1 MSLRFFK
8 VTAVERINDGKLNH
22 PEMDLVGNIIVT
34 KRSLMMILAM
44 ARMGKVTMMAM
55 ALGGEKEEDEKNCGM
70 NWFAPHIACIA
81 CLNIIHCFICL
92 NLKYSDR

>member
-22 PEMDLVGNIIVT
+22 PEMDLVRNIIVT
-34 KRSLMMILAM
+34 KRLSMTILAM
-44 ARMGKVTMMAM
+44 ARVGKVTMMAM

>member
-22 PEMDLVGNIIVT
+22 PEMDLVGNIIVA

-44 ARMGKVTMMAM
+44 GRMGI
-55 ALGGEKEEDEKNCGM
+55 
-70 NWFAPHIACIA
+70 PHWGR
-81 CLNIIHCFICL
+81 
-92 NLKYSDR
+92 SP

>member
-34 KRSLMMILAM
+34 KRLSMMILAM

-55 ALGGEKEEDEKNCGM
+55 ALDGEKEEDEKNCGM
-70 NWFAPHIACIA
+70 NWFTPHIACIA

>member
-22 PEMDLVGNIIVT
+22 PEMDLLGNIIVT
-34 KRSLMMILAM
+34 KSSLMMILAM

-55 ALGGEKEEDEKNCGM
+55 ALDGEKEEDEKNCGM

-81 CLNIIHCFICL
+81 CLCH
-92 NLKYSDR
+92 

>member
-22 PEMDLVGNIIVT
+22 PEMDLVGNINVT
-34 KRSLMMILAM
+34 KRSLMMILA
-44 ARMGKVTMMAM
+44 MGKVTMMAM

-81 CLNIIHCFICL
+81 CLCH
-92 NLKYSDR
+92 

>member
-34 KRSLMMILAM
+34 KRLSMMILAM

-55 ALGGEKEEDEKNCGM
+55 ALDGKEEKEKNRRM
-70 NWFAPHIACIA
+70 NWIAPHTDCIA
-81 CLNIIHCFICL
+81 CLDIICL
-92 NLKYSDR
+92 YK